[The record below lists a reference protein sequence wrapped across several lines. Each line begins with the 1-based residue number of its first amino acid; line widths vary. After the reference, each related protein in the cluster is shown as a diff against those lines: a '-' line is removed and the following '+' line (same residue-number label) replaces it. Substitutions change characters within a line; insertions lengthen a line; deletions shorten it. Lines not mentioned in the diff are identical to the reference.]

1 MRCAPVEAVGNT
13 SAAAVPINPALCR
26 RRMITAVFALYR
38 HWKALDQ
45 IVIYEHQAG
54 HTSKVRTVEMPL
66 VPEKGQAFS

>member
-1 MRCAPVEAVGNT
+1 
-13 SAAAVPINPALCR
+13 
-26 RRMITAVFALYR
+26 MITAVIALYR

-66 VPEKGQAFS
+66 VPEKEQAFS